1 MAVVALISPRA
12 STMPKTEFVPPKS
25 KPITYGFIAGCP
37 SIEIDIFVL
46 KVIRNYGFRE
56 AKLGKKCDNA
66 KFLG

>member
-1 MAVVALISPRA
+1 
-12 STMPKTEFVPPKS
+12 MPKTEFVPPKS